1 MNNIKTKQKKD
12 YSTYDLFLRM
22 MIIDA
27 TNERLKKF
35 LSDTVSHYLK
45 EMFPFKKDKIS
56 KSYYELLMTVNSAR
70 QKYEKEIFSEL
81 REIDRIVAN
90 QDKDIDE
97 KINDYK
103 SKLSILDEE
112 ERKFADSKKY
122 QLSN

>member
-12 YSTYDLFLRM
+12 YSSYDLFLRM

-27 TNERLKKF
+27 TNERLKNF

-70 QKYEKEIFSEL
+70 HKYEEEISSEL
-81 REIDRIVAN
+81 REKDRIVAN
-90 QDKDIDE
+90 QGKDK
-97 KINDYK
+97 KV
-103 SKLSILDEE
+103 S
-112 ERKFADSKKY
+112 
-122 QLSN
+122 Q

>member
-70 QKYEKEIFSEL
+70 QKYEKEISSEL
-81 REIDRIVAN
+81 REKDRIVAN

-112 ERKFADSKKY
+112 ESKFADSKKY

>member
-35 LSDTVSHYLK
+35 LSDTASHYLK

-90 QDKDIDE
+90 QDKDIGE

-112 ERKFADSKKY
+112 ESKFADSKKY

>member
-70 QKYEKEIFSEL
+70 QKYEKEISSEL
-81 REIDRIVAN
+81 REKDRIVAN

-112 ERKFADSKKY
+112 ESKFADSKKY
-122 QLSN
+122 ELSN